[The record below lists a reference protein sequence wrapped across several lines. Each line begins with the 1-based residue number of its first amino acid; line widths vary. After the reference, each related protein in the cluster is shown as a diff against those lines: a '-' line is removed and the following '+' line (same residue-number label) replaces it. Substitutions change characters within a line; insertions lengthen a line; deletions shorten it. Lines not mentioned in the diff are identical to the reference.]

1 MARKKSPPPPTAG
14 SKSLAKIEAPT
25 TISLASGGAMPDAAS
40 RRRISVIDVGPNT
53 DEERQDLQK
62 KEWSVLESK
71 PHQLAFRLDPHNH
84 NADYTCLYR
93 IKPKGIPDPI
103 LKQMAIGDSLVGT
116 IVRARENHASA
127 FGKPRAD
134 RLSMG
139 YYFEWRDKREY
150 DNMPA
155 QERDRWRERQDRAS
169 SILLTCGRTDG
180 WSSSE
185 QCSFGRWLAETTH
198 SALTVGRI
206 ATEPVFV
213 DGADGEPE
221 FHSFRPVDA
230 GTIFPTN
237 KATARGGDAIRQR
250 SEQLLRHLTGDQD
263 LVVPEDEWDEY
274 EYVQLIDGNP
284 VQVFTDDQLL
294 TRTMFPVPDVEYQGF
309 PVTPCD
315 IAVTEILTHLS
326 IGRQN
331 QLYFQN
337 GRAARG
343 MIVVTSEEVD
353 PDMLMQMRQAFM
365 ASINGV
371 SSAHRMPLFGLSK
384 DDSVQWVPIDNSS
397 RDMEFQ
403 YLNDNTSRAILSA
416 YGMSPDE
423 LPGFAHLSRGT
434 TSQALC
440 LDLGSLL
447 TVRGVGLITIA
458 DLLGG
463 QKERLADV
471 WDGTKWVQSRVFLSG
486 SKTLASTKLRC
497 GIRLD
502 TSPDHRFRSID
513 ENGQPCWVPQSELR
527 PGSPVLVNKQ
537 PLPGSV
543 APLSYEGR
551 ELGEDMME
559 VLGWLTGDGNLHVRF
574 HPRTGNMKQGVLS
587 WYYHHDTE
595 VSVWNRHFDTMVRF
609 GLQPKHEHI
618 VLDEEEKEKI
628 KAYKGFATLSDERYR
643 NKLYDSKFVKWLLA
657 LGFKASKRGPNGKQI
672 PNIIH
677 ALAPTLRA
685 AFLRGFFSSDGG
697 RTGGRGGV
705 RIVIHNDQLRGQM
718 RSLLLGM
725 GIRCQGHEGNIKYT
739 GPRAGVTREKIN
751 ASTYLV
757 IKDRDLFDRY
767 IGFVPEQAHKQ
778 IDPDHD
784 YGERR
789 WDCVPRSVY
798 EWFAPSLLPRLSAAS
813 RKRLYTMLTPSH
825 NPIWGH
831 AKQPLIDLMAEV
843 SLRLP
848 AWLDDYHVDF
858 VEEVSR
864 SAETREMADLEVF
877 NEEHA
882 FVANG
887 VVVHNS
893 ESNTEFKLEAAR
905 DVGIR
910 PLVSFLEAVIN
921 DDIMPLIDRELAK
934 KCRLVLWGLDA
945 QTTDQ
950 EDAELTRAISLDGS
964 LNDVLTKKEKQTLP
978 RELGAGVPLNPQW
991 HQLMQSYVPV
1001 GLIREKLLGDQGAS
1015 GDPRYAYVRDPFYFQ
1030 HVEAE
1035 QAKLEMLLQPPISA
1049 MAPLVLPGVLRV
1061 IFPLLSEA
1069 ESKNAAAAILQQAQQ
1084 MMQEQ
1089 AEMAAQG
1096 EQEPQEGGEEPAQK
1110 AEPRVVIGMPQ
1121 RKLLGRQRRLVDSS
1135 VRGLAAHLDKLTRE
1149 LRQPS

>member
-25 TISLASGGAMPDAAS
+25 TISLASGGAIPGAAS

-62 KEWSVLESK
+62 REWSVLESK

-169 SILLTCGRTDG
+169 SVLLTCGRTDG

-250 SEQLLRHLTGDQD
+250 SEQLLRHLTGDQE

-434 TSQALC
+434 TSQAL
-440 LDLGSLL
+440 
-447 TVRGVGLITIA
+447 
-458 DLLGG
+458 
-463 QKERLADV
+463 
-471 WDGTKWVQSRVFLSG
+471 
-486 SKTLASTKLRC
+486 
-497 GIRLD
+497 
-502 TSPDHRFRSID
+502 
-513 ENGQPCWVPQSELR
+513 
-527 PGSPVLVNKQ
+527 
-537 PLPGSV
+537 
-543 APLSYEGR
+543 
-551 ELGEDMME
+551 
-559 VLGWLTGDGNLHVRF
+559 
-574 HPRTGNMKQGVLS
+574 
-587 WYYHHDTE
+587 
-595 VSVWNRHFDTMVRF
+595 
-609 GLQPKHEHI
+609 
-618 VLDEEEKEKI
+618 
-628 KAYKGFATLSDERYR
+628 
-643 NKLYDSKFVKWLLA
+643 
-657 LGFKASKRGPNGKQI
+657 
-672 PNIIH
+672 
-677 ALAPTLRA
+677 
-685 AFLRGFFSSDGG
+685 
-697 RTGGRGGV
+697 
-705 RIVIHNDQLRGQM
+705 
-718 RSLLLGM
+718 
-725 GIRCQGHEGNIKYT
+725 
-739 GPRAGVTREKIN
+739 
-751 ASTYLV
+751 
-757 IKDRDLFDRY
+757 
-767 IGFVPEQAHKQ
+767 
-778 IDPDHD
+778 
-784 YGERR
+784 
-789 WDCVPRSVY
+789 
-798 EWFAPSLLPRLSAAS
+798 
-813 RKRLYTMLTPSH
+813 
-825 NPIWGH
+825 
-831 AKQPLIDLMAEV
+831 
-843 SLRLP
+843 
-848 AWLDDYHVDF
+848 
-858 VEEVSR
+858 
-864 SAETREMADLEVF
+864 
-877 NEEHA
+877 
-882 FVANG
+882 
-887 VVVHNS
+887 S

-1001 GLIREKLLGDQGAS
+1001 GLIREKLLGEQGAS

-1110 AEPRVVIGMPQ
+1110 AESRVVIGMPQ

>member
-1 MARKKSPPPPTAG
+1 MARKKSPPPPTTG
-14 SKSLAKIEAPT
+14 SKSLAKIESTA
-25 TISLASGGAMPDAAS
+25 TISLASGGAMPGAAS

-62 KEWSVLESK
+62 REWSVLESK

-116 IVRARENHASA
+116 IVRARESHASA

-150 DNMPA
+150 DNMPT

-169 SILLTCGRTDG
+169 SVLLTCGRTDG

-213 DGADGEPE
+213 DRADGEPE

-434 TSQALC
+434 NSQ
-440 LDLGSLL
+440 SL
-447 TVRGVGLITIA
+447 
-458 DLLGG
+458 
-463 QKERLADV
+463 
-471 WDGTKWVQSRVFLSG
+471 
-486 SKTLASTKLRC
+486 
-497 GIRLD
+497 
-502 TSPDHRFRSID
+502 
-513 ENGQPCWVPQSELR
+513 
-527 PGSPVLVNKQ
+527 
-537 PLPGSV
+537 
-543 APLSYEGR
+543 
-551 ELGEDMME
+551 
-559 VLGWLTGDGNLHVRF
+559 
-574 HPRTGNMKQGVLS
+574 
-587 WYYHHDTE
+587 
-595 VSVWNRHFDTMVRF
+595 
-609 GLQPKHEHI
+609 
-618 VLDEEEKEKI
+618 
-628 KAYKGFATLSDERYR
+628 
-643 NKLYDSKFVKWLLA
+643 
-657 LGFKASKRGPNGKQI
+657 
-672 PNIIH
+672 
-677 ALAPTLRA
+677 
-685 AFLRGFFSSDGG
+685 
-697 RTGGRGGV
+697 
-705 RIVIHNDQLRGQM
+705 
-718 RSLLLGM
+718 
-725 GIRCQGHEGNIKYT
+725 
-739 GPRAGVTREKIN
+739 
-751 ASTYLV
+751 
-757 IKDRDLFDRY
+757 
-767 IGFVPEQAHKQ
+767 
-778 IDPDHD
+778 
-784 YGERR
+784 
-789 WDCVPRSVY
+789 
-798 EWFAPSLLPRLSAAS
+798 
-813 RKRLYTMLTPSH
+813 
-825 NPIWGH
+825 
-831 AKQPLIDLMAEV
+831 
-843 SLRLP
+843 
-848 AWLDDYHVDF
+848 
-858 VEEVSR
+858 
-864 SAETREMADLEVF
+864 
-877 NEEHA
+877 
-882 FVANG
+882 
-887 VVVHNS
+887 S
-893 ESNTEFKLEAAR
+893 ESNNEFKLEAAR

>member
-25 TISLASGGAMPDAAS
+25 TISLASGGAIPGAAS

-103 LKQMAIGDSLVGT
+103 LKQMAIGDSLVAT

-169 SILLTCGRTDG
+169 SVLLTCGKTDG
-180 WSSSE
+180 WSSAE

-434 TSQALC
+434 SAQAL
-440 LDLGSLL
+440 
-447 TVRGVGLITIA
+447 
-458 DLLGG
+458 
-463 QKERLADV
+463 
-471 WDGTKWVQSRVFLSG
+471 
-486 SKTLASTKLRC
+486 
-497 GIRLD
+497 
-502 TSPDHRFRSID
+502 
-513 ENGQPCWVPQSELR
+513 
-527 PGSPVLVNKQ
+527 
-537 PLPGSV
+537 
-543 APLSYEGR
+543 
-551 ELGEDMME
+551 
-559 VLGWLTGDGNLHVRF
+559 
-574 HPRTGNMKQGVLS
+574 
-587 WYYHHDTE
+587 
-595 VSVWNRHFDTMVRF
+595 
-609 GLQPKHEHI
+609 
-618 VLDEEEKEKI
+618 
-628 KAYKGFATLSDERYR
+628 
-643 NKLYDSKFVKWLLA
+643 
-657 LGFKASKRGPNGKQI
+657 
-672 PNIIH
+672 
-677 ALAPTLRA
+677 
-685 AFLRGFFSSDGG
+685 
-697 RTGGRGGV
+697 
-705 RIVIHNDQLRGQM
+705 
-718 RSLLLGM
+718 
-725 GIRCQGHEGNIKYT
+725 
-739 GPRAGVTREKIN
+739 
-751 ASTYLV
+751 
-757 IKDRDLFDRY
+757 
-767 IGFVPEQAHKQ
+767 
-778 IDPDHD
+778 
-784 YGERR
+784 
-789 WDCVPRSVY
+789 
-798 EWFAPSLLPRLSAAS
+798 
-813 RKRLYTMLTPSH
+813 
-825 NPIWGH
+825 
-831 AKQPLIDLMAEV
+831 
-843 SLRLP
+843 
-848 AWLDDYHVDF
+848 
-858 VEEVSR
+858 
-864 SAETREMADLEVF
+864 
-877 NEEHA
+877 
-882 FVANG
+882 
-887 VVVHNS
+887 S

-1001 GLIREKLLGDQGAS
+1001 GLIREKLLGEQGAS
-1015 GDPRYAYVRDPFYFQ
+1015 SDPRYAYVRDPFYFQ

-1049 MAPLVLPGVLRV
+1049 MAPLVLPGILRV

-1069 ESKNAAAAILQQAQQ
+1069 ESRNAAAAILQQVQQ
-1084 MMQEQ
+1084 LQEQQ

-1096 EQEPQEGGEEPAQK
+1096 EQEPPEGGEEPAQK